1 MKIKFKEQAFQK
13 QAIQSVINLF
23 NGQIKQDYTTTY
35 DDNDIQTT
43 FIPNDISYN
52 AINISSEKIL
62 ENMQRVQ
69 KQNMLQTTND
79 IQNNTFCIEMETGTG
94 KTYTYTKTIFEL
106 NKKYGFKK
114 FIIVVPSIA
123 IKQGVFKSFQI
134 MEDELKKYNQNY
146 NVFIYNSSKLNQ
158 VKNFATSNNIEI
170 MIINIDAFKK
180 DENIINQDNDKL
192 AKTPIEYIKQ
202 TSPIVIIDEP
212 QSVDN
217 TEKSKEAINSLNPLA
232 ILKYSA
238 THREKINLIYR
249 LTPVDAFQMGIVKQI
264 SVASVFSSQ
273 DFNTPYLKLL
283 EVSMDNGVTGGINF
297 KAKLEIDILKDGKIT
312 RTKKILKQND
322 DLESI
327 TKREEYNGYVITNID
342 CTENKEHIEFANTQ
356 TLSLGKSI
364 GDIDEDLIKKE
375 QIKRTIEQHLEKELI
390 YTDLDI
396 KVLSLFFIDKVD
408 KYRLGDGEKGI
419 YAKMF
424 EECYTEL
431 INLPKYKILKERFT
445 QPIEKIHNG
454 YFSKDK
460 KGNFKNTKGES
471 NEDDN
476 TYKTIMQDKEYLLSF
491 ECPLRFIFSHSA
503 LKEGWDSPNVF
514 QVCTLIEQK
523 SKFSAR
529 QKIGRGLRLCVNQNG
544 ERIEDKAINNL
555 HIIANES
562 FEDFAKNLQKEIEE
576 ETGLKF
582 GSIDITSFI
591 GITYEQTVIE
601 QVNIKNEDA
610 TEILNH
616 FEKIGYI
623 DDEGNVD
630 TEKIKNDIEDNF
642 FNIPEKFENV
652 KKEVETIF
660 TQQKIENLNKQLL
673 TNITYEKITKEEKI
687 TTEEDA
693 REIFQSFKDSKYIDN
708 KGQVT
713 KTLKEDLEK
722 GNIKLPEKFENAKD
736 NINNIVLKSTIKLP
750 INNANKQ
757 VVVKLNKQVLV
768 SPDFL
773 ELWEKIKYKTKYRF
787 KLDEESYKNECIEK
801 IKEMPK
807 INRIRIVTKNADINV
822 EKDGVYSEEKYEQ
835 FTNIEYK
842 QFNPTLE
849 DLWEIAEK
857 SSVHINLVLEVL
869 SKSGRLD
876 EIYND
881 PKKFIEQV
889 IDIFKEVQAKTII
902 NGIYYIKNE
911 NDKYY
916 IKEEIFDT
924 SEIIAYLDKNALKIE
939 NNKTP
944 YDYIVYESETVE
956 KSFAKQLDNDPSVKI
971 FFKFPSKF
979 KIDTPIGSYNPDWA
993 IYRQENDTEKLYF
1006 VIETKGSINSYDL
1019 RIKENLKIKCGKK
1032 HFEALQTNVNFDF
1045 SNDWL
1050 NYSKNKI

>member
-13 QAIQSVINLF
+13 QAIQSVVNLF
-23 NGQIKQDYTTTY
+23 NGQTKQEYTTTY
-35 DDNDIQTT
+35 DNNDTQMTLIA
-43 FIPNDISYN
+43 NDISLNY
-52 AINISSEKIL
+52 INIPNEKIV

-79 IQNNTFCIEMETGTG
+79 TQNNTFCIEMETGTG

-123 IKQGVFKSFQI
+123 IKQGVFKSFQM
-134 MEDELKKYNQNY
+134 MEDELKKYNVNY
-146 NVFIYNSSKLNQ
+146 NVFIYDSSKLNQ
-158 VKNFATSNNIEI
+158 VKSFATSDNIEI

-192 AKTPIEYIKQ
+192 ARTPIEYIKQ
-202 TSPIVIIDEP
+202 TNPIVIIDEP

-217 TEKSKEAINSLNPLA
+217 TEKSKDAINSLNPLA

-249 LTPVDAFQMGIVKQI
+249 LTPVDAFQMGIVKGI
-264 SVASVFSSQ
+264 SVSSVFSSQ
-273 DFNTPYLKLL
+273 DFNTPYIKLL

-297 KAKLEIDILKDGKIT
+297 KAKVELDILKNGKIT
-312 RTKKILKQND
+312 RTKKTLKQND
-322 DLESI
+322 DLELI
-327 TKREEYNGYVITNID
+327 TNRPEYNGYIITNID
-342 CTENKEHIEFANTQ
+342 CTENNEHIEFANAE
-356 TLSLGKSI
+356 TLKLGKAI

-390 YTDLDI
+390 YTDLGI
-396 KVLSLFFIDKVD
+396 KILSLFFIDKVD
-408 KYRLGDGEKGI
+408 KYRLDEGEKGI
-419 YAKMF
+419 YAKIF

-431 INLPKYKILKERFT
+431 INLPKYEILKEKFN
-445 QPIEKIHNG
+445 QPIEKMHNG

-460 KGNFKNTKGES
+460 KGKLKNTKGES
-471 NEDDN
+471 NEDEN

-503 LKEGWDSPNVF
+503 LKEGWDNPNVF
-514 QVCTLIEQK
+514 QVCTLIDQK

-529 QKIGRGLRLCVNQNG
+529 QKIGRGLRLCVNQEG
-544 ERIEDKAINNL
+544 ERIEDKHINIL

-582 GSIDITSFI
+582 GSLDITSFI

-610 TEILNH
+610 NEILNH
-616 FEKIGYI
+616 FEKVGYI
-623 DDEGNVD
+623 DNKGNVD

-660 TQQKIENLNKQLL
+660 TQQKIENIDTKVL
-673 TNITYEKITKEEKI
+673 TNISYEKITKEEKTI
-687 TTEEDA
+687 TEDDA
-693 REIFQSFKDSKYIDN
+693 REIYNAFKDNQYIDN

-713 KTLKEDLEK
+713 STLKQDLET
-722 GNIKLPEKFENAKD
+722 GNLKLPERFENVK
-736 NINNIVLKSTIKLP
+736 NNISNVVLKSTIKLP

-768 SPDFL
+768 SQDFL

-787 KLDEESYKNECIEK
+787 KLDEQSYKKECIEK
-801 IKEMPK
+801 LKEMPTIYK
-807 INRIRIVTKNADINV
+807 VRIVTKNADINV
-822 EKDGVYSEEKYEQ
+822 EKQGVYSEEKHEKH
-835 FTNIEYK
+835 TNIEHK
-842 QFNPTLE
+842 QFNPTLQ
-849 DLWEIAEK
+849 DIRKIAIQSK
-857 SSVHINLVLEVL
+857 TNLKTVLEVL
-869 SKSGRLD
+869 YESGRLN

-881 PKKFIEQV
+881 PVKFIEQV
-889 IDIFKEVQAKTII
+889 TDIFKEVQAKTVID
-902 NGIYYIKNE
+902 GIYYIKNE
-911 NDKYY
+911 DEEYY
-916 IKEEIFDT
+916 IQEVFDT

-939 NNKTP
+939 HNKTP
-944 YDYIVYESETVE
+944 YDYVVYDSETVE
-956 KSFAKQLDNDPSVKI
+956 KSFAKSLDNDPSVKM
-971 FFKFPSKF
+971 FFKFPSRF

-993 IYRQENDTEKLYF
+993 VYKQEDNTEKLYF
-1006 VIETKGSINSYDL
+1006 VIETKGSTNSYDL
-1019 RIKENLKIKCGKK
+1019 RVKENLKIKCGKK
-1032 HFEALQTNVNFDF
+1032 HFEALHTNIDF
-1045 SNDWL
+1045 AVSDKW
-1050 NYSKNKI
+1050 I

>member
-1 MKIKFKEQAFQK
+1 MKIKFKEQEFQK

-23 NGQIKQDYTTTY
+23 NGQNKQDYTTTY
-35 DDNDIQTT
+35 NNNDIQTT
-43 FIPNDISYN
+43 FLSNDINLNYINIPN
-52 AINISSEKIL
+52 EKIV
-62 ENMQRVQ
+62 ENMKRVQ

-79 IQNNTFCIEMETGTG
+79 TQNNTFCIEMETGTG

-134 MEDELKKYNQNY
+134 LEDELKKYNEPY
-146 NVFIYNSSKLNQ
+146 NFFIYNSSKLNQ

-192 AKTPIEYIKQ
+192 AKAPIEYIKQ
-202 TSPIVIIDEP
+202 TNPIVIIDEP

-217 TEKSKEAINSLNPLA
+217 TEKSKDAINSLNPLA

-249 LTPVDAFQMGIVKQI
+249 LTPVDAFQMNIVKGI
-264 SVASVFSSQ
+264 SVASVDTSQ
-273 DFNTPYLKLL
+273 DFNTPYIKLL
-283 EVSMDNGVTGGINF
+283 DVSMDNGVTGGINF
-297 KAKLEIDILKDGKIT
+297 RAKIELDILKDGKIT
-312 RTKKILKQND
+312 RVKKTLKQND
-322 DLESI
+322 DLELI
-327 TKREEYNGYVITNID
+327 TNRPEYNGYIITNID
-342 CTENKEHIEFANTQ
+342 CTENNEHIEFANTE
-356 TLSLGKSI
+356 TLKLGKAI
-364 GDIDEDLIKKE
+364 GDIDEDLIKRE

-390 YTDLDI
+390 YTSLNI

-408 KYRLGDGEKGI
+408 KYRLDDNQKGI
-419 YAKMF
+419 YAQMF

-431 INLPKYKILKERFT
+431 INLPKYEILKEKFN
-445 QPIEKIHNG
+445 QPIDKIHNG

-460 KGNFKNTKGES
+460 KGNLKNTKGES
-471 NEDDN
+471 NEDEN

-503 LKEGWDSPNVF
+503 LKEGWDNPNVF

-529 QKIGRGLRLCVNQNG
+529 QKIGRGLRLCVNQDG
-544 ERIEDKAINNL
+544 ERVEDKHINIL

-576 ETGLKF
+576 ETGIKF

-591 GITYEQTVIE
+591 GITYEQTIIE
-601 QVNIKNEDA
+601 QVNIKNDEA

-616 FEKIGYI
+616 FEKVGYI
-623 DDEGNVD
+623 DNKGNVD

-660 TQQKIENLNKQLL
+660 TQQKIENIDTQVL
-673 TNITYEKITKEEKI
+673 TNIKYEKITKEEKT
-687 TTEEDA
+687 TTEDDA
-693 REIFQSFKDSKYIDN
+693 REIYQAFKDNKYIDN
-708 KGQVT
+708 KGQGT
-713 KTLKEDLEK
+713 TTLKQDLET
-722 GNIKLPEKFENAKD
+722 GNLKLPERFENAKN
-736 NINNIVLKSTIKLP
+736 NINNIVLKSTMKLP

-768 SPDFL
+768 SPEFL
-773 ELWEKIKYKTKYRF
+773 ELWEKVKYKTKYRF
-787 KLDEESYKNECIEK
+787 KLDEETYKKECIEK
-801 IKEMPK
+801 LKEMPK
-807 INRIRIVTKNADINV
+807 IHKVRIETENADINV
-822 EKDGVYSEEKYEQ
+822 EKDGVFYEEKNKQ
-835 FTNIEYK
+835 FTNIDNKEY
-842 QFNPTLE
+842 NLTLE
-849 DLWEIAEK
+849 NLWEIAEK
-857 SSVHINLVLEVL
+857 SSVHIDLVLEAIF
-869 SKSGRLD
+869 KSRRLN

-881 PKKFIEQV
+881 PIKFTEQV

-902 NGIYYIKNE
+902 DGIYYIKNDDE
-911 NDKYY
+911 EYY
-916 IKEEIFDT
+916 IQEVFDT

-944 YDYIVYESETVE
+944 YDYIVYDSETVE
-956 KSFAKQLDNDPSVKI
+956 KSFAKALDNDPNVKM
-971 FFKFPSKF
+971 FFKFPSRF

-993 IYRQENDTEKLYF
+993 VYKQENNTEKLYF
-1006 VIETKGSINSYDL
+1006 VIETKGSTNSYDL

-1032 HFEALQTNVNFDF
+1032 HFEALQTNIDF
-1045 SNDWL
+1045 EVSDKW
-1050 NYSKNKI
+1050 I

>member
-13 QAIQSVINLF
+13 QAIQSVVNLF
-23 NGQIKQDYTTTY
+23 NGQNKQDYTTTY
-35 DDNDIQTT
+35 DNNEAQMTLIA
-43 FIPNDISYN
+43 NDISLNYL
-52 AINISSEKIL
+52 NIPNEKIL

-79 IQNNTFCIEMETGTG
+79 TQNNTFCIEMETGTG

-123 IKQGVFKSFQI
+123 IKQGVFKSFQM
-134 MEDELKKYNQNY
+134 MEDELKKYNVNY

-158 VKNFATSNNIEI
+158 VKNFATSDNIEI

-202 TSPIVIIDEP
+202 TNPIVIIDEP

-217 TEKSKEAINSLNPLA
+217 TEKSKDAINSLNPLA
-232 ILKYSA
+232 IFKYSA

-249 LTPVDAFQMGIVKQI
+249 LTPVDAFQMGIVKGI
-264 SVASVFSSQ
+264 SVSSIFSSQ
-273 DFNTPYLKLL
+273 DFNTPYIKLL

-297 KAKLEIDILKDGKIT
+297 KAKVELDILKDGKIT

-322 DLESI
+322 DLELI
-327 TKREEYNGYVITNID
+327 TNRPEYNGYIITNID
-342 CTENKEHIEFANTQ
+342 CTENNEHIEFANAEA
-356 TLSLGKSI
+356 LKLGKGI

-390 YTDLDI
+390 YTDLGI
-396 KVLSLFFIDKVD
+396 KILSLFFIDKVD
-408 KYRLGDGEKGI
+408 KYRLDDGEKGI

-431 INLPKYKILKERFT
+431 INLPKYEILKEKFN
-445 QPIEKIHNG
+445 QPIEKIHDG

-460 KGNFKNTKGES
+460 KGKFKNTKGDS
-471 NEDDN
+471 NDDDK
-476 TYKTIMQDKEYLLSF
+476 TYEIIMQKKEYLLSF

-503 LKEGWDSPNVF
+503 LKEGWDNPNVF
-514 QVCTLIEQK
+514 QVCTLIDQK

-529 QKIGRGLRLCVNQNG
+529 QKIGRGLRLCVNQEG
-544 ERIEDKAINNL
+544 ERIEDKNINIL

-582 GSIDITSFI
+582 GSLDITSFI
-591 GITYEQTVIE
+591 GITYEQTIIE

-610 TEILNH
+610 NEILNH
-616 FEKIGYI
+616 FEKVGYI
-623 DDEGNVD
+623 DNKGNVD

-660 TQQKIENLNKQLL
+660 TQQKIENIDTKVL
-673 TNITYEKITKEEKI
+673 TSISYEKITKEEKTI
-687 TTEEDA
+687 TEDDA
-693 REIFQSFKDSKYIDN
+693 REIYNAFKDNKYIDN

-713 KTLKEDLEK
+713 STLKQDLET
-722 GNIKLPEKFENAKD
+722 GNLKLPERFENVK
-736 NINNIVLKSTIKLP
+736 NNISNVVLKSTMKLP

-787 KLDEESYKNECIEK
+787 KLDEQSYKKECIEK
-801 IKEMPK
+801 IKEMPTIYK
-807 INRIRIVTKNADINV
+807 VRIVTKNADINV
-822 EKDGVYSEEKYEQ
+822 EKQGVYSEEKYEKH
-835 FTNIEYK
+835 TNVEYK
-842 QFNPTLE
+842 QFNPTLQ
-849 DLWEIAEK
+849 DIRKIAIQSK
-857 SSVHINLVLEVL
+857 TNLKTVLEVL
-869 SKSGRLD
+869 YESGRLN

-881 PKKFIEQV
+881 PVKFIEQV
-889 IDIFKEVQAKTII
+889 TDIFKEVQAKTVID
-902 NGIYYIKNE
+902 GIYYIKNE
-911 NDKYY
+911 NEEYY
-916 IKEEIFDT
+916 IQEVFDT

-944 YDYIVYESETVE
+944 YDYVVYDSETIE
-956 KSFAKQLDNDPSVKI
+956 KSFAKALDNDPSVKM
-971 FFKFPSKF
+971 FFKFPSRF

-993 IYRQENDTEKLYF
+993 VYKQENNAEKLYF
-1006 VIETKGSINSYDL
+1006 VIETKGSTNSYDL
-1019 RIKENLKIKCGKK
+1019 RMKENLKIKCGKK
-1032 HFEALQTNVNFDF
+1032 HFESLQTNIDF
-1045 SNDWL
+1045 EVSNKW
-1050 NYSKNKI
+1050 I

>member
-1 MKIKFKEQAFQK
+1 MKIKFKEQSFQK
-13 QAIQSVINLF
+13 QAIQSVVNLF
-23 NGQIKQDYTTTY
+23 NGQNKQDYTTTY
-35 DDNDIQTT
+35 NNDDTQMT
-43 FIPNDISYN
+43 FIANDISLNY
-52 AINISSEKIL
+52 INIPNEKIL

-134 MEDELKKYNQNY
+134 MEDELKKYNVNY

-158 VKNFATSNNIEI
+158 VKSFATSNNIEI

-192 AKTPIEYIKQ
+192 ARTPIEYIKE
-202 TSPIVIIDEP
+202 TNPIVIIDEP

-217 TEKSKEAINSLNPLA
+217 TEKSKDAINSLNPLA

-249 LTPVDAFQMGIVKQI
+249 LTPVDAFQMGIVKGI
-264 SVASVFSSQ
+264 SVASVSSSQ

-283 EVSMDNGVTGGINF
+283 DVSMENGVTGGINF
-297 KAKLEIDILKDGKIT
+297 KAKLELDILKNGKIT
-312 RTKKILKQND
+312 RTKKTLKQND
-322 DLESI
+322 DLELI
-327 TKREEYNGYVITNID
+327 TNRPEYNGYIITNID
-342 CTENKEHIEFANTQ
+342 CTENNEHIEFANTE
-356 TLSLGKSI
+356 TLKLGKAI
-364 GDIDEDLIKKE
+364 GDIDENLIKRE

-390 YTDLDI
+390 YTDLGI
-396 KVLSLFFIDKVD
+396 KVLSLFFIDRVNN
-408 KYRLGDGEKGI
+408 YRLDNGEKGI
-419 YAKMF
+419 YAQMF

-431 INLPKYKILKERFT
+431 INLPKYEILKERFT
-445 QPIEKIHNG
+445 QPIYKIHNG

-460 KGNFKNTKGES
+460 KGNLKNTKGES
-471 NEDDN
+471 NEDEN

-503 LKEGWDSPNVF
+503 LKEGWDNPNVF

-529 QKIGRGLRLCVNQNG
+529 QKIGRGLRLCVNQDG
-544 ERIEDKAINNL
+544 ERIEDKNINIL

-591 GITYEQTVIE
+591 GITYEQTIIE
-601 QVNIKNEDA
+601 QVNIKNEEA

-616 FEKIGYI
+616 FQKVGYV
-623 DDEGNVD
+623 DNKGNVD
-630 TEKIKNDIEDNF
+630 TEKIKNDIKDDF

-660 TQQKIENLNKQLL
+660 TQQKIENINTEVL
-673 TNITYEKITKEEKI
+673 TNITYEKITKEEKT
-687 TTEEDA
+687 TTEDDA
-693 REIFQSFKDSKYIDN
+693 IEIFKSFKDNKYIDN

-713 KTLKEDLEK
+713 TTLKQDLET
-722 GNIKLPEKFENAKD
+722 GNLKLPERFENAKN
-736 NINNIVLKSTIKLP
+736 NINNIVIKSTMKLP

-757 VVVKLNKQVLV
+757 VLVKLNKQVLV
-768 SPDFL
+768 SPEFL
-773 ELWEKIKYKTKYRF
+773 ELWEKVKYKTKYRF
-787 KLDEESYKNECIEK
+787 KLDEETYKKECIQK
-801 IKEMPK
+801 LKEMPTIHK
-807 INRIRIVTKNADINV
+807 VRIETTNADINV
-822 EKDGVYSEEKYEQ
+822 EKDGVFSQEKNKQ
-835 FTNIEYK
+835 FTNIDNKEYDL
-842 QFNPTLE
+842 TLE
-849 DLWEIAEK
+849 NLWEIAEK

-869 SKSGRLD
+869 YESGRLN

-881 PKKFIEQV
+881 PIKFTEQV
-889 IDIFKEVQAKTII
+889 IDILKEVQAKTII
-902 NGIYYIKNE
+902 DGIYYIKNE
-911 NDKYY
+911 DEEYY
-916 IKEEIFDT
+916 IQEVFDT

-939 NNKTP
+939 HNKTP
-944 YDYIVYESETVE
+944 YDYVVYDSETIE
-956 KSFAKQLDNDPSVKI
+956 KSFAKALDNDPSVKM
-971 FFKFPSKF
+971 FFKFPSRF

-993 IYRQENDTEKLYF
+993 VYKQENNTEKLYF
-1006 VIETKGSINSYDL
+1006 VIETKGSTNSYDL

-1032 HFEALQTNVNFDF
+1032 HFEALQTNIDF
-1045 SNDWL
+1045 EVSNKW
-1050 NYSKNKI
+1050 I

>member
-13 QAIQSVINLF
+13 QAIKSVVNLF
-23 NGQIKQDYTTTY
+23 NGQTKQDYTTTY
-35 DDNDIQTT
+35 DNNDTQMTLIA
-43 FIPNDISYN
+43 NDISLNY
-52 AINISSEKIL
+52 INIPNEKIL

-79 IQNNTFCIEMETGTG
+79 TQNNTFCIEMETGTG

-106 NKKYGFKK
+106 NKKYSFKK

-134 MEDELKKYNQNY
+134 MEDELKKYNVNY
-146 NVFIYNSSKLNQ
+146 NVFIYDSSKLNQ
-158 VKNFATSNNIEI
+158 VKSFATSDNIEI

-192 AKTPIEYIKQ
+192 ARTPIEYIKQ
-202 TSPIVIIDEP
+202 TNPIVIIDEP

-217 TEKSKEAINSLNPLA
+217 TEKSKDAINSLNPLA

-249 LTPVDAFQMGIVKQI
+249 LTPVDAFQMGIVKGI
-264 SVASVFSSQ
+264 SVSSVFSSQ

-297 KAKLEIDILKDGKIT
+297 KAKVELDILKAGKIT
-312 RTKKILKQND
+312 RTKKTIKQND
-322 DLESI
+322 DLELI
-327 TKREEYNGYVITNID
+327 TNRPEYNGYIITNID
-342 CTENKEHIEFANTQ
+342 CTENNEHIEFANAE
-356 TLSLGKSI
+356 TLKLGKAI
-364 GDIDEDLIKKE
+364 GDIDEDLIKRE

-390 YTDLDI
+390 YTDLGI
-396 KVLSLFFIDKVD
+396 KILSLFFIDKVD
-408 KYRLGDGEKGI
+408 KYRLDEGEKGI
-419 YAKMF
+419 YAKIF

-431 INLPKYKILKERFT
+431 INLPKYEILKEKFN

-460 KGNFKNTKGES
+460 KGKLKNTKGES
-471 NEDDN
+471 NEDEN

-503 LKEGWDSPNVF
+503 LKEGWDNPNVF
-514 QVCTLIEQK
+514 QVCTLIDQK

-529 QKIGRGLRLCVNQNG
+529 QKIGRGLRLCVNQDG
-544 ERIEDKAINNL
+544 ERIEDKHINIL

-582 GSIDITSFI
+582 GSLDITSFI

-610 TEILNH
+610 NEILNH
-616 FEKIGYI
+616 FEKVGYI
-623 DDEGNVD
+623 DNKGNVD

-660 TQQKIENLNKQLL
+660 TQQKIENIDTKVL
-673 TNITYEKITKEEKI
+673 TNISYEKITKEEKTI
-687 TTEEDA
+687 TEDDA
-693 REIFQSFKDSKYIDN
+693 REIYNAFKDNQYIDN

-713 KTLKEDLEK
+713 STLKQDLET
-722 GNIKLPEKFENAKD
+722 GNLKLPERFENVK
-736 NINNIVLKSTIKLP
+736 NNISNVVLKSTIKLP

-768 SPDFL
+768 SQDFL

-787 KLDEESYKNECIEK
+787 KLDEQSYKKECIEK
-801 IKEMPK
+801 LKEMPTIYK
-807 INRIRIVTKNADINV
+807 VRIVTKNADINV
-822 EKDGVYSEEKYEQ
+822 EKQGVYSEEKHEKH
-835 FTNIEYK
+835 TNIEHK
-842 QFNPTLE
+842 QFNPTLQ
-849 DLWEIAEK
+849 DIRKIAIQSK
-857 SSVHINLVLEVL
+857 TNLKTVLEVL
-869 SKSGRLD
+869 YESGRLN

-881 PKKFIEQV
+881 PVKFIEQV
-889 IDIFKEVQAKTII
+889 TDIFKEVQAKTVID
-902 NGIYYIKNE
+902 GIYYIKNE
-911 NDKYY
+911 NEEYY
-916 IKEEIFDT
+916 IQEVFDT

-944 YDYIVYESETVE
+944 YDYVVYDSETVE
-956 KSFAKQLDNDPSVKI
+956 KSFAKALDNDPSVKM
-971 FFKFPSKF
+971 FFKFPSRF

-993 IYRQENDTEKLYF
+993 VYKQEDNTEKLYF
-1006 VIETKGSINSYDL
+1006 VIETKGSTNSYDL
-1019 RIKENLKIKCGKK
+1019 RVKENLKIKCGKK
-1032 HFEALQTNVNFDF
+1032 HFEALHTNIDF
-1045 SNDWL
+1045 AVSDKW
-1050 NYSKNKI
+1050 I

>member
-13 QAIQSVINLF
+13 QAIQSVVNLF
-23 NGQIKQDYTTTY
+23 NGQTKQDYITTY
-35 DDNDIQTT
+35 DNNDTQMTLIA
-43 FIPNDISYN
+43 NDISLNY
-52 AINISSEKIL
+52 INIPNEKIV

-69 KQNMLQTTND
+69 KQNMLQTTNYT
-79 IQNNTFCIEMETGTG
+79 QNNTFCIEMETGTG

-106 NKKYGFKK
+106 NKKYSFKK

-123 IKQGVFKSFQI
+123 IKQGVFKSFQM
-134 MEDELKKYNQNY
+134 MEDELKKYNVNY
-146 NVFIYNSSKLNQ
+146 NVFIYDSSKLNQ
-158 VKNFATSNNIEI
+158 VKSFATSDNIEI

-192 AKTPIEYIKQ
+192 ARTPIEYIKQ
-202 TSPIVIIDEP
+202 TNPIVIIDEP

-217 TEKSKEAINSLNPLA
+217 TEKSKDAINSLNPLA

-249 LTPVDAFQMGIVKQI
+249 LTPVDAFQMGIVKGI
-264 SVASVFSSQ
+264 SVSSVFSSQ

-297 KAKLEIDILKDGKIT
+297 KAKVELDILKAGKIT

-322 DLESI
+322 DLELI
-327 TKREEYNGYVITNID
+327 TNRPEYNGYIITNID
-342 CTENKEHIEFANTQ
+342 CTENNEHIEFANAE
-356 TLSLGKSI
+356 TLKLGKAI

-390 YTDLDI
+390 YTDLGI
-396 KVLSLFFIDKVD
+396 KILSLFFIDKVD
-408 KYRLGDGEKGI
+408 KYRLDEGEKGI
-419 YAKMF
+419 YAKIF

-431 INLPKYKILKERFT
+431 INLPKYEILKEKFN
-445 QPIEKIHNG
+445 QSIEKIHDG

-460 KGNFKNTKGES
+460 KGKLKNTKGES
-471 NEDDN
+471 NEDEN

-503 LKEGWDSPNVF
+503 LKEGWDNPNVF
-514 QVCTLIEQK
+514 QVCTLIDQK

-529 QKIGRGLRLCVNQNG
+529 QKIGRGLRLCVNQDG
-544 ERIEDKAINNL
+544 ERIEDKHINIL

-582 GSIDITSFI
+582 GSLDITSFI

-610 TEILNH
+610 NEILNH
-616 FEKIGYI
+616 FEKVGYI
-623 DDEGNVD
+623 DNKGNVD
-630 TEKIKNDIEDNF
+630 TEKIKNDIEDDF

-660 TQQKIENLNKQLL
+660 TQQKIENIDTKVL
-673 TNITYEKITKEEKI
+673 TNISYEKITKEEKTI
-687 TTEEDA
+687 TEDDA
-693 REIFQSFKDSKYIDN
+693 REIYNAFKDNKYIDN

-713 KTLKEDLEK
+713 STLKQDLET
-722 GNIKLPEKFENAKD
+722 GNLKLPERFENVK
-736 NINNIVLKSTIKLP
+736 NNISNVVLKSTMKLP

-787 KLDEESYKNECIEK
+787 KLDEQSYKKECIEK
-801 IKEMPK
+801 IKEMPTIYK
-807 INRIRIVTKNADINV
+807 VRIVTKNADINV
-822 EKDGVYSEEKYEQ
+822 EKQGVYSEEKYETH
-835 FTNIEYK
+835 TNVEYK
-842 QFNPTLE
+842 QFNPTLQ
-849 DLWEIAEK
+849 DIRKIAIQSK
-857 SSVHINLVLEVL
+857 TNLKTVLEVL
-869 SKSGRLD
+869 YESGRLN

-881 PKKFIEQV
+881 PIKFIEQV
-889 IDIFKEVQAKTII
+889 TDIFKEVQAKTVID
-902 NGIYYIKNE
+902 GIYYIKNE
-911 NDKYY
+911 NEEYY
-916 IKEEIFDT
+916 IQEVFDT
-924 SEIIAYLDKNALKIE
+924 SEIIAYLDKNALKPQ

-944 YDYIVYESETVE
+944 YDYVVYDSETVE
-956 KSFAKQLDNDPSVKI
+956 KSFAKALDNDPSVKM
-971 FFKFPSKF
+971 FFKFPSRF

-993 IYRQENDTEKLYF
+993 VYKQEDDTEKLYF
-1006 VIETKGSINSYDL
+1006 VIETKGSTNKYDL
-1019 RIKENLKIKCGKK
+1019 RVKENLKIKCGKK
-1032 HFEALQTNVNFDF
+1032 HFEALHTNIDF
-1045 SNDWL
+1045 EVSNKW
-1050 NYSKNKI
+1050 I

>member
-1 MKIKFKEQAFQK
+1 MKIKFKEQEFQK

-23 NGQIKQDYTTTY
+23 NGQNKQDYTTTY
-35 DDNDIQTT
+35 NNNDIQTT
-43 FIPNDISYN
+43 FLSNDINLNYINIPN
-52 AINISSEKIL
+52 EKIV
-62 ENMQRVQ
+62 ENMKRVQ

-79 IQNNTFCIEMETGTG
+79 TQNNTFCIEMETGTG

-134 MEDELKKYNQNY
+134 LEDELKKYNEPY
-146 NVFIYNSSKLNQ
+146 NFFIYNSSKLNQ

-192 AKTPIEYIKQ
+192 AKAPIEYIKQ
-202 TSPIVIIDEP
+202 TNPIVIIDEP

-217 TEKSKEAINSLNPLA
+217 TEKSKEAISSLNPLA

-249 LTPVDAFQMGIVKQI
+249 LTPVDAFQMGIVKGI
-264 SVASVFSSQ
+264 SVASVSSSQ

-283 EVSMDNGVTGGINF
+283 DVSMDNGVTGGINF
-297 KAKLEIDILKDGKIT
+297 RAKIELDILKDGKIT
-312 RTKKILKQND
+312 RTKKTLKQND
-322 DLESI
+322 DLELI
-327 TKREEYNGYVITNID
+327 TNRPEYNGYIITNID
-342 CTENKEHIEFANTQ
+342 CTENNEHIEFANTQ
-356 TLSLGKSI
+356 TLNLGKSI

-375 QIKRTIEQHLEKELI
+375 QIKKTIQQHLEKEL
-390 YTDLDI
+390 TCLNSGI
-396 KVLSLFFIDKVD
+396 KVLSLFFIDRVD
-408 KYRLGDGEKGI
+408 KYRLDNNQKGI
-419 YAKMF
+419 YAQMF

-431 INLPKYKILKERFT
+431 INLPRYEILKEKFN
-445 QPIEKIHNG
+445 QPLDKIHNG

-471 NEDDN
+471 IEDDN

-503 LKEGWDSPNVF
+503 LKEGWDNPNVF

-529 QKIGRGLRLCVNQNG
+529 QKIGRGLRLCVNQDG
-544 ERIEDKAINNL
+544 ERVEDKSINTL
-555 HIIANES
+555 CVIGNER

-576 ETGLKF
+576 ETGIKF
-582 GSIDITSFI
+582 GSIDISNFI
-591 GITYEQTVIE
+591 GITYDETIIQ
-601 QVNIKNEDA
+601 QVNIKNDEA

-616 FEKIGYI
+616 FEKVGYI
-623 DDEGNVD
+623 DNKGNVD
-630 TEKIKNDIEDNF
+630 TEKIKNDIEDDF

-660 TQQKIENLNKQLL
+660 TQQKIENIDTQVL
-673 TNITYEKITKEEKI
+673 TNIKYEKITKEEKT
-687 TTEEDA
+687 TTEDDA
-693 REIFQSFKDSKYIDN
+693 REIYQAFKDNKYIDN
-708 KGQVT
+708 KGQGT
-713 KTLKEDLEK
+713 TTLKQDLET
-722 GNIKLPEKFENAKD
+722 GNLKLPERFENAKN
-736 NINNIVLKSTIKLP
+736 NINNIVLKSTMKLP

-768 SPDFL
+768 SPEFL
-773 ELWEKIKYKTKYRF
+773 ELWEKVKYKTKYRF
-787 KLDEESYKNECIEK
+787 KLDEETYKKECIEK
-801 IKEMPK
+801 LKEMPK
-807 INRIRIVTKNADINV
+807 IHKIRIVTKNANINI
-822 EKDGVYSEEKYEQ
+822 EKDGVYSEEQFEQ
-835 FTNIEYK
+835 FTNVEYK

-849 DLWEIAEK
+849 NLWEIAEK
-857 SSVHINLVLEVL
+857 SSVHINLVLEIL
-869 SKSGRLD
+869 SESGKLN

-881 PKKFIEQV
+881 PIKFIEQV
-889 IDIFKEVQAKTII
+889 TDVFKEVQDKTIVD
-902 NGIYYIKNE
+902 GIYYIKNDDE
-911 NDKYY
+911 EYY
-916 IKEEIFDT
+916 IQEVFDKN
-924 SEIIAYLDKNALKIE
+924 EIIAYLNEKTFKIE

-944 YDYIVYESETVE
+944 YDYIVCDSETIE
-956 KSFAKQLDNDPSVKI
+956 KSFAKQLDNDPNVKM

-993 IYRQENDTEKLYF
+993 VYKQENNTEKLYF
-1006 VIETKGSINSYDL
+1006 VIETKGSTNSYDL

-1032 HFEALQTNVNFDF
+1032 HFEALQTNIDF
-1045 SNDWL
+1045 EVSNKW
-1050 NYSKNKI
+1050 I

>member
-13 QAIQSVINLF
+13 QAIQSVVNLF
-23 NGQIKQDYTTTY
+23 NGQSKQDYTTTY
-35 DDNDIQTT
+35 DKNDTQMT
-43 FIPNDISYN
+43 FIANDISIN
-52 AINISSEKIL
+52 HINIPNEKIV

-79 IQNNTFCIEMETGTG
+79 TQNNTFCIEMETGTG

-123 IKQGVFKSFQI
+123 IKQGVYKSFQI
-134 MEDELKKYNQNY
+134 MGDELKKYNTNY
-146 NVFIYNSSKLNQ
+146 NIFIYNSGKLNQ
-158 VKNFATSNNIEI
+158 VKSFATSNNIEI

-192 AKTPIEYIKQ
+192 ARTPIEYIKQ
-202 TSPIVIIDEP
+202 TNPIVIIDEP

-232 ILKYSA
+232 IFKYSA

-249 LTPVDAFQMGIVKQI
+249 LTPVDAFQMGIVKGI
-264 SVASVFSSQ
+264 SVSSVDTSQ

-297 KAKLEIDILKDGKIT
+297 RAKIELDILKNGKIT
-312 RTKKILKQND
+312 RTKKTLKQND
-322 DLESI
+322 DLELI
-327 TKREEYNGYVITNID
+327 TNRSEYNGYIITNID
-342 CTENKEHIEFANTQ
+342 CTENNKHIEFANTEI
-356 TLSLGKSI
+356 LKIGKAI
-364 GDIDEDLIKKE
+364 GDIDEDLIKRE

-390 YTDLDI
+390 YTSLNI

-408 KYRLGDGEKGI
+408 NYRLDNGEKGI

-431 INLPKYKILKERFT
+431 INLPKYEILKEKFN

-454 YFSKDK
+454 YFSKDR

-471 NEDDN
+471 NEDEN

-503 LKEGWDSPNVF
+503 LKEGWDNPNVF
-514 QVCTLIEQK
+514 QVCTLIDQK

-529 QKIGRGLRLCVNQNG
+529 QKIGRGLRLCVNQDG
-544 ERIEDKAINNL
+544 ERIEDKNINNL

-562 FEDFAKNLQKEIEE
+562 FEEFAKNLQKEIEE

-582 GSIDITSFI
+582 GSLDITSFI
-591 GITYEQTVIE
+591 GITYEQTIVE

-616 FEKIGYI
+616 FEKVGYI
-623 DDEGNVD
+623 DNKGNVC
-630 TEKIKNDIEDNF
+630 TEKIKSDIEDNF

-660 TQQKIENLNKQLL
+660 TRQKIETINTEVL
-673 TNITYEKITKEEKI
+673 TNIAYEKITKEEKI
-687 TTEEDA
+687 TTEDDA
-693 REIFQSFKDSKYIDN
+693 IEIFQAFKDNKYIDN

-713 KTLKEDLEK
+713 NTLKQDLET
-722 GNIKLPEKFENAKD
+722 GNLKLPEKFENAKN
-736 NINNIVLKSTIKLP
+736 NINNIVLKSTMKLP

-768 SPDFL
+768 NPEFL

-787 KLDEESYKNECIEK
+787 KLDEETYKKECIEK
-801 IKEMPK
+801 LKEMPK
-807 INRIRIVTKNADINV
+807 INKIRIVTKNANINI
-822 EKDGVYSEEKYEQ
+822 EKDGVHSEEQFEQ
-835 FTNIEYK
+835 FTNVEYK
-842 QFNPTLE
+842 QFNPTIQ
-849 DLWEIAEK
+849 DIRKIAIQSK
-857 SSVHINLVLEVL
+857 NHMNLVLEVL
-869 SKSGRLD
+869 SKSGRLN

-881 PKKFIEQV
+881 PIKFTEQV

-902 NGIYYIKNE
+902 DGIYYIKNE
-911 NDKYY
+911 DEEYY
-916 IKEEIFDT
+916 IQEVFDT

-944 YDYIVYESETVE
+944 YDYIVYDSETVE
-956 KSFAKQLDNDPSVKI
+956 KTFAKTLDNDPNVKM
-971 FFKFPSKF
+971 FFKFPSRF

-993 IYRQENDTEKLYF
+993 VYKQENNTEKLYF

-1032 HFEALQTNVNFDF
+1032 HFEALQTNINFKV
-1045 SNDWL
+1045 SNNGYDL
-1050 NYSKNKI
+1050 L